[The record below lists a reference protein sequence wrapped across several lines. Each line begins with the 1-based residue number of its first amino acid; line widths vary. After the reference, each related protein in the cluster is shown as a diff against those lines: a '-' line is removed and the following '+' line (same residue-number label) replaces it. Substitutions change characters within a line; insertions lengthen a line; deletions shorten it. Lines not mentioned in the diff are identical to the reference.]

1 MDWNAIY
8 EPMQPGE
15 VCEMDVLVEHSG
27 RRRKGRGKPLLRAR
41 LIVKRKD
48 AKATE
53 KAQKVARRGHQRRR
67 CNSTLQ
73 PMTVTAA
80 GFVMLLTSISADEMT
95 ADKVL

>member
-1 MDWNAIY
+1 MGADFIVRTGWTSVRLTTLDGQPVDWNAIY

-27 RRRKGRGKPLLRAR
+27 RRRKGRGRKPLLRAR

-53 KAQKVARRGHQRRR
+53 KAQKVARRGI
-67 CNSTLQ
+67 SDAA
-73 PMTVTAA
+73 VT
-80 GFVMLLTSISADEMT
+80 THCSR
-95 ADKVL
+95 